1 MNIDH
6 LVRLKLAGQSQNM
19 RNRTPFYHR
28 HARSSRFWSGL
39 DITVPTGALD
49 EPCGESEDYACSKQ
63 ENKTLSHC
71 VPEPIGKLRNRIAV
85 TQGSA
90 HGGRGIFAAEQTGG
104 GNLLDL
110 SIDRF

>member
-1 MNIDH
+1 MDIDH

-28 HARSSRFWSGL
+28 HARSSRFWSSL
-39 DITVPTGALD
+39 NITVPTGTQH
-49 EPCGESEDYACSKQ
+49 EPGGESEDYARSKQ